1 MGRFY
6 FVEINVLLKDDENV
20 AKLDDIR
27 EVIKSEP
34 LKRMQRRKDT
44 TKIELTIALSKDE
57 KCV

>member
-6 FVEINVLLKDDENV
+6 FVDINVLLKDDENV
-20 AKLDDIR
+20 AKLDDTR
-27 EVIKSEP
+27 EVIKSEL

>member
-27 EVIKSEP
+27 EVIKSEL

>member
-27 EVIKSEP
+27 EVIKSEL

-57 KCV
+57 KWV

>member
-27 EVIKSEP
+27 EVIKSEL

-57 KCV
+57 KSV

>member
-27 EVIKSEP
+27 KVIKSEL

-44 TKIELTIALSKDE
+44 TKIALTIALSKDE

>member
-6 FVEINVLLKDDENV
+6 FVEINVSLKDDENV

-27 EVIKSEP
+27 EVIKSEL

-57 KCV
+57 K

>member
-6 FVEINVLLKDDENV
+6 FVEINVLLKYNANV

-27 EVIKSEP
+27 EVIKSEL

>member
-20 AKLDDIR
+20 AKLDNIR
-27 EVIKSEP
+27 EVIKSEL